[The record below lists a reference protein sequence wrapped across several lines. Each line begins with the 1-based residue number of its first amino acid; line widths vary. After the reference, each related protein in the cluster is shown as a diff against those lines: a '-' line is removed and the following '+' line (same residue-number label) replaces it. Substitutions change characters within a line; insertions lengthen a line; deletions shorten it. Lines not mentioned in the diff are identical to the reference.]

1 MFCTSDCS
9 SCFFFTKMKKMI
21 TCFLLLFGQTLLF
34 SASARERH
42 LPPTF
47 SSQRNGANPQG
58 TLLENA
64 CNRKRLDL
72 VFIIDSSRSV
82 RPYDFEKVK
91 EFILTILQFLDISPD
106 VTRVGLLQY
115 GSTVKHEFSLK
126 TFRRK
131 HDVERAVKR
140 MMHLA
145 TGTMTGLA
153 IQYALNIAFSESE
166 GARPLSQNVPRII
179 MIVTDGRPQ
188 DPVAEVA
195 AKARNSGILIF
206 AIGVGRVDMN
216 TLKSIGSEPHEEHVF
231 LVADFSQI
239 ETLTSA
245 FQTKLC
251 VPHVCSIT
259 EHGCDHFCI
268 NTPASYMCKCK
279 QGYILNADQKTCST
293 QDLCAVEKHA
303 CEQICVNTP
312 GSYVCQCYDGYE
324 LDEDGKKCI
333 LVDLC
338 ALDNQGCQHEC
349 VSTDDSY
356 YCRCHQGFILNPD
369 RRTCRRPDYCALQ
382 THGCQQECVNKD
394 DSYFCQ
400 CRQGFTLNP
409 DKRTCKRINFCAL
422 GKHGCEQE
430 CVNTEDSFVCRCHS
444 GYTLNLDSKTC
455 RRVDHCAE
463 NNHGCEQLCLNT
475 GDSYV
480 CQCSE
485 GFIINEDLK
494 TCTRVDYCALSDPG
508 CEHLCVNSEKSYTC
522 QCFEGYELRDDGKT
536 CKRKN
541 VCKSVNH
548 GCEHVCVNRDNS
560 YICKCREGFA
570 LRKDGKTCRNKDLC
584 KSVDHGCEHVCVN
597 TDNSYICKCRKG
609 FVLRGDGKTCRN
621 KDVCKSFDHGC
632 EHICVNNDHS
642 YICKCQEGFVLRE
655 DGKTCRNKNVCKS
668 VNHGCEHVCVNNDD
682 SYTCQCHEGFV
693 LREDGK
699 TCRNK
704 DLCKSIDHGCE
715 HVCVN
720 DDISYTC
727 QCHEGFILR
736 KDEKTCRFKDPCKSV
751 DPGCEHICVN
761 TDSSYICKCH
771 EGFVLRE
778 DGKTCRNKDL
788 CKTVDHGCEHICIN
802 NDLSYVCK
810 CHKGFVLQEDGK
822 MCRRCTEGPIDL
834 VFVIDG
840 SKSLGEDN
848 FEVVKEFVS
857 GILDSLEISPKAA
870 RVGLLQYSTQVRT
883 EFTLRQFSTA
893 KDMKKAVSQMNYMG
907 KGSMTGLALKQM
919 FERSF
924 TEAEGARPFSAEV
937 PRVSIV
943 VTDGR
948 AQDEVSEWASK
959 AKQNGITIYAVGIGK
974 AIEEEL
980 LEIASEPPDKHLFY
994 AEDFSTMGEISEK
1007 LKKQICEA
1015 LEESDPHQHPLT
1027 GRPHNT
1033 GPHSSG
1039 SEPASI
1045 AVTDL
1050 LACSNF
1056 AVHHK
1061 YLFEEESVSQS
1072 TRSANPSKD
1081 KKEQCNCENLITFQ
1095 NHANAE
1101 VKKLTQRLEEI
1112 TKRMEALENRLRY

>member
-1 MFCTSDCS
+1 M
-9 SCFFFTKMKKMI
+9 M
-21 TCFLLLFGQTLLF
+21 GR
-34 SASARERH
+34 RERKFFVYFP
-42 LPPTF
+42 LP
-47 SSQRNGANPQG
+47 
-58 TLLENA
+58 ENA
-64 CNRKRLDL
+64 CHRKHLDL

-106 VTRVGLLQY
+106 ITRVGLIQY

-231 LVADFSQI
+231 LVANFSQI

-245 FQTKLC
+245 FQTQLC

-268 NTPASYMCKCK
+268 NTPGSYMCKCK

-333 LVDLC
+333 IVDLC

-382 THGCQQECVNKD
+382 THGCQQECVNAD

-444 GYTLNLDSKTC
+444 GYTLNRDGKTC
-455 RRVDHCAE
+455 R
-463 NNHGCEQLCLNT
+463 
-475 GDSYV
+475 
-480 CQCSE
+480 
-485 GFIINEDLK
+485 
-494 TCTRVDYCALSDPG
+494 RVDYCALSDPG

-522 QCFEGYELRDDGKT
+522 QCFEGYELRNDGKT
-536 CKRKN
+536 CKN

-548 GCEHVCVNRDNS
+548 GCEHVCVNSDNS

-570 LRKDGKTCRNKDLC
+570 LREDGKTCRNKDLC

-597 TDNSYICKCRKG
+597 ADNSYICKCRKG
-609 FVLRGDGKTCRN
+609 FVLREDGKTCRN

-632 EHICVNNDHS
+632 EHICVNNDNS
-642 YICKCQEGFVLRE
+642 YTCKCQEGFVLRE
-655 DGKTCRNKNVCKS
+655 DGKTCRNK
-668 VNHGCEHVCVNNDD
+668 
-682 SYTCQCHEGFV
+682 
-693 LREDGK
+693 
-699 TCRNK
+699 
-704 DLCKSIDHGCE
+704 DLCKM
-715 HVCVN
+715 
-720 DDISYTC
+720 
-727 QCHEGFILR
+727 
-736 KDEKTCRFKDPCKSV
+736 
-751 DPGCEHICVN
+751 
-761 TDSSYICKCH
+761 
-771 EGFVLRE
+771 
-778 DGKTCRNKDL
+778 
-788 CKTVDHGCEHICIN
+788 VDHGCEHICVN
-802 NDLSYVCK
+802 NDHSYVCK
-810 CHKGFVLQEDGK
+810 CHEGFVLQEDGK

-893 KDMKKAVSQMNYMG
+893 KDMKKAVSQMKYMG

-943 VTDGR
+943 FTDGR

-1007 LKKQICEA
+1007 LKKRICEA
-1015 LEESDPHQHPLT
+1015 LEESDPHQDPLT
-1027 GRPHNT
+1027 ERPHKT

-1039 SEPASI
+1039 SEPATI

-1061 YLFEEESVSQS
+1061 YLFEEENVSQS
-1072 TRSANPSKD
+1072 TARSANPSKD
-1081 KKEQCNCENLITFQ
+1081 NEQCNCENLITFQ

-1101 VKKLTQRLEEI
+1101 VKKLTQRYILS
-1112 TKRMEALENRLRY
+1112 A

>member
-1 MFCTSDCS
+1 
-9 SCFFFTKMKKMI
+9 MKKMI

-34 SASARERH
+34 SDSARERH
-42 LPPTF
+42 LPPAF

-58 TLLENA
+58 TLHENA

-106 VTRVGLLQY
+106 ITRVGLIQY

-188 DPVAEVA
+188 DPVAEVS

-231 LVADFSQI
+231 LVANFSQI

-268 NTPASYMCKCK
+268 NTPGSYTCKCK

-312 GSYVCQCYDGYE
+312 GSYVCQCYEGYG

-333 LVDLC
+333 IVDLC
-338 ALDNQGCQHEC
+338 ALDNQRCQHEC
-349 VSTDDSY
+349 VSMDDSY

-382 THGCQQECVNKD
+382 THGCQQECVNTN

-400 CRQGFTLNP
+400 CRHGFTLNP
-409 DKRTCKRINFCAL
+409 DKRTCKKINFCAL

-444 GYTLNLDSKTC
+444 GYTLNHDGKTC

-494 TCTRVDYCALSDPG
+494 TCTRVDYCALTDPG

-536 CKRKN
+536 CK
-541 VCKSVNH
+541 H
-548 GCEHVCVNRDNS
+548 
-560 YICKCREGFA
+560 
-570 LRKDGKTCRNKDLC
+570 KDLC
-584 KSVDHGCEHVCVN
+584 K
-597 TDNSYICKCRKG
+597 T
-609 FVLRGDGKTCRN
+609 
-621 KDVCKSFDHGC
+621 
-632 EHICVNNDHS
+632 
-642 YICKCQEGFVLRE
+642 
-655 DGKTCRNKNVCKS
+655 
-668 VNHGCEHVCVNNDD
+668 
-682 SYTCQCHEGFV
+682 
-693 LREDGK
+693 
-699 TCRNK
+699 
-704 DLCKSIDHGCE
+704 IDHGCE

-736 KDEKTCRFKDPCKSV
+736 KDGKTCKSKDVCKSV

-761 TDSSYICKCH
+761 TDHSYVCKCH

-788 CKTVDHGCEHICIN
+788 CKTVDHGCEHICVN
-802 NDLSYVCK
+802 NDHSYVCK
-810 CHKGFVLQEDGK
+810 CHEGFVLQEDGK
-822 MCRRCTEGPIDL
+822 MCRRCTEGPVDL

-870 RVGLLQYSTQVRT
+870 RVGLLQYSSEVRT

-893 KDMKKAVSQMNYMG
+893 KDMKKAVSQMKYMG

-943 VTDGR
+943 FTDGR

-1007 LKKQICEA
+1007 LKKRICEA
-1015 LEESDPHQHPLT
+1015 LEESDPHQDPLT
-1027 GRPHNT
+1027 GRPHKA

-1039 SEPASI
+1039 SERGSI
-1045 AVTDL
+1045 AITDH

-1056 AVHHK
+1056 AVRHK

-1072 TRSANPSKD
+1072 TARSANPSKD
-1081 KKEQCNCENLITFQ
+1081 MEQCNCENLITFQ

-1101 VKKLTQRLEEI
+1101 VKKLTQRYILSE
-1112 TKRMEALENRLRY
+1112 